1 MSTEFV
7 WHTMEVSWTVAAVL
21 AGRGWSQTPRCCRFP
36 VDTCQDWFLPPPF
49 VWMLA
54 TGDPGH
60 WSRRNTACH
69 SPGHV
74 TTSRWR
80 QVAAGAGPGLPQ
92 SRHHPSPT
100 GFIIKYH
107 LIFNAASKSLSNSFC
122 CMFLLSE
129 SSVFWT
135 TSAKKAC
142 LSRIFSLLVI
152 LDLLVAFITSVTSST
167 TLLS

>member
-1 MSTEFV
+1 MSSSR
-7 WHTMEVSWTVAAVL
+7 HLYSLDNVSRVRLTGGYYIPWRS
-21 AGRGWSQTPRCCRFP
+21 AGLLLQYLLVEAGHRHHA

-60 WSRRNTACH
+60 WCRGNTAGH

-80 QVAAGAGPGLPQ
+80 QVARAGAGPGLPQ

-107 LIFNAASKSLSNSFC
+107 LIHFLSNN
-122 CMFLLSE
+122 
-129 SSVFWT
+129 
-135 TSAKKAC
+135 
-142 LSRIFSLLVI
+142 RIF
-152 LDLLVAFITSVTSST
+152 FRKFQSVCIYNFVNFTERKMQI
-167 TLLS
+167 